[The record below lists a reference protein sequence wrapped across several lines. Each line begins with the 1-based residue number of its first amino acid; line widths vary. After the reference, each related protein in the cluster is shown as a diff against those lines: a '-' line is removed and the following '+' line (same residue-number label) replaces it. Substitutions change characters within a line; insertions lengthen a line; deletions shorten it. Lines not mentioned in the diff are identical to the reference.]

1 MKRGVFISIEGCSG
15 VGKTYT
21 ASQFRNRNDI
31 VVVSE
36 VSQCNNSF
44 NNKVVEVVQQI
55 NPTKD
60 IFFLN
65 ADPYTTFALLLSTYI
80 YSYKTII
87 IPSLLEGKIVISDRG
102 IDSLA
107 LLQAILIS
115 IEDKS
120 NALQTYDKLLALILN
135 FCFLPDYTLVLSD
148 KFNDCIL
155 RLTEREKIKLTEK
168 ETQFLLDS
176 YNLYHSIPGDNRVKH
191 VRSQDAVRYIEQIIY
206 GKNIAMDNLDLL

>member
-1 MKRGVFISIEGCSG
+1 MKKGLFISLEGCSG

-21 ASQFRNRNDI
+21 ASQFKNDNDI

-65 ADPYTTFALLLSTYI
+65 AEPYTTFALLLSTYI

-87 IPSLLEGKIVISDRG
+87 IPALSKGKIVISDRG

-115 IEDKS
+115 TADKS
-120 NALQTYDKLLALILN
+120 NALQTYEKLLSLILD
-135 FCFLPDYTLVLSD
+135 FCFLPDYTLILND
-148 KFNDCIL
+148 NFNDCIL
-155 RLTEREKIKLTEK
+155 RLTEREKINLTEK
-168 ETQFLLDS
+168 ERRFLLDS
-176 YNLYHSIPGDNRVKH
+176 YNLYHSIPDDGRIKH
-191 VRSQDAVRYIEQIIY
+191 VRNQDAVCYIEQIIY
-206 GKNIAMDNLDLL
+206 GKGITMDNFNLL

>member
-1 MKRGVFISIEGCSG
+1 MKKGLFISLEGCSG

-21 ASQFRNRNDI
+21 ASQFKNNNDI

-44 NNKVVEVVQQI
+44 NNKVVETVQQI

-65 ADPYTTFALLLSTYI
+65 AEPYTAFALLLSTYI
-80 YSYKTII
+80 YNYKTII
-87 IPSLLEGKIVISDRG
+87 IPALSEGKIVISDRG

-115 IEDKS
+115 TADKS
-120 NALQTYDKLLALILN
+120 NALQTYEKLLSLILD
-135 FCFLPDYTLVLSD
+135 FCFLPDYTLILND
-148 KFNDCIL
+148 NFNDCIL
-155 RLTEREKIKLTEK
+155 RLTEREKINLTER
-168 ETQFLLDS
+168 ERQFLLDS
-176 YNLYHSIPGDNRVKH
+176 YNLYHSILGDDRIKH
-191 VRSQDAVRYIEQIIY
+191 VRSQDAVCYIEQIIY
-206 GKNIAMDNLDLL
+206 GKDITMDNFNLL

>member
-1 MKRGVFISIEGCSG
+1 MKKGLFISLEGCSG

-21 ASQFRNRNDI
+21 ASQFKNDNDI
-31 VVVSE
+31 VVVSD

-65 ADPYTTFALLLSTYI
+65 AEPYTAFALLLSTYI

-87 IPSLLEGKIVISDRG
+87 IPALSEGKIVISDRG

-115 IEDKS
+115 TADKS
-120 NALQTYDKLLALILN
+120 NALQTYEKLLSLILD
-135 FCFLPDYTLVLSD
+135 FCFLPDYTLILND
-148 KFNDCIL
+148 NFNDCIL
-155 RLTEREKIKLTEK
+155 RLTEREKINLTEK
-168 ETQFLLDS
+168 ERRFLLDS
-176 YNLYHSIPGDNRVKH
+176 YNLYNSIPDDGRIKH
-191 VRSQDAVRYIEQIIY
+191 VRNQDAVCYIEQIIY
-206 GKNIAMDNLDLL
+206 GKGITMDNFNLL

>member
-1 MKRGVFISIEGCSG
+1 MKKGLFISLEGCSG

-21 ASQFRNRNDI
+21 ASQFKNNNDI

-44 NNKVVEVVQQI
+44 NNKVVEIVQQI

-65 ADPYTTFALLLSTYI
+65 AEPYTAFALLLSTYI

-87 IPSLLEGKIVISDRG
+87 IPALSEGKIVISDRG

-115 IEDKS
+115 TADKS
-120 NALQTYDKLLALILN
+120 NALQTYEKLLSLILD
-135 FCFLPDYTLVLSD
+135 FCFLPDYTLILND
-148 KFNDCIL
+148 NFNDCIL
-155 RLTEREKIKLTEK
+155 RLTEREKINLTER
-168 ETQFLLDS
+168 ERQFLLDS
-176 YNLYHSIPGDNRVKH
+176 YNLYHSILGDDRIKH
-191 VRSQDAVRYIEQIIY
+191 VRNQDAVCYIEQIIY
-206 GKNIAMDNLDLL
+206 GKGITMDNFNLL